1 MYCCNMRKCY
11 LEVDTYTLR
20 TSKTLEKSDYN
31 LSFVSN
37 WKSVNTL
44 IALIKTGIEETD
56 QY

>member
-1 MYCCNMRKCY
+1 MRKCY